1 MPPGILRCNSE
12 CPIHPKTAIF
22 NRPIQGGFAHQKRY
36 ARVQPGHSVGSDN
49 MQRCNL
55 NQMLYSSSF
64 PGCIIAWLVLNWIIA
79 HLLDR
84 DRVEH
89 RTAHLPADVCL

>member
-36 ARVQPGHSVGSDN
+36 ARVQPGHSVVSARDASIKHKVGSGG
-49 MQRCNL
+49 Q
-55 NQMLYSSSF
+55 
-64 PGCIIAWLVLNWIIA
+64 
-79 HLLDR
+79 
-84 DRVEH
+84 
-89 RTAHLPADVCL
+89 TALADLIYICLEYD